1 LVPLETDGIKEHA
14 PMDEKTITAHMT
26 REEGY
31 RLQVSF
37 EGLDGEPLVVDEPP
51 PLGEDTGPNATQLL
65 AAAVGTCL
73 SHSLTFC
80 LQRSRTELES
90 LDTEVTVKVGRN
102 NKGRLRIQ
110 EMRVVLSPIL
120 APAPDGD
127 DGKARSKLDRCK
139 QLFQDFCTV
148 STSLEGAFPIHVSV
162 AEPAVRN

>member
-1 LVPLETDGIKEHA
+1 MSEN
-14 PMDEKTITAHMT
+14 TITADLAL
-26 REEGY
+26 EEGY

-37 EGLDGEPLVVDEPP
+37 EGLEGEPLIVDEPP
-51 PLGEDTGPNATQLL
+51 PLGEDGGPNATQLL

-90 LDTEVTVKVGRN
+90 LDTEVTAKVGRN
-102 NKGRLRIQ
+102 DTGRLRIR
-110 EMRVVLSPIL
+110 EIRVILTPVL

-139 QLFQDFCTV
+139 ELFQDFCTV
-148 STSLEGAFPIHVSV
+148 SASLEGAFPIHVSV

>member
-1 LVPLETDGIKEHA
+1 
-14 PMDEKTITAHMT
+14 MDEKMT
-26 REEGY
+26 RAHLTLEEGY

-37 EGLDGEPLVVDEPP
+37 ETLDGEPLIVDEPP
-51 PLGEDTGPNATQLL
+51 PLGQNEGPNATQLV

-90 LDTEVTVKVGRN
+90 LETEVTAKVGRN
-102 NKGRLRIQ
+102 EKGRLRIQ
-110 EMRVVLSPIL
+110 EIRVVLSPVL

-127 DGKARSKLDRCK
+127 DGKARAKLDRCK
-139 QLFQDFCTV
+139 ELFQDFCTV
-148 STSLEGAFPIHVSV
+148 SESLKGAIPIHVSV